1 MATEVATRDPGRG
14 PAGFA
19 RGVVGYYH
27 EVVGEL
33 KKVTWPDKTQVRQA
47 TIAILIFVLLM
58 GLVIWLL
65 DLVLQGV
72 FVRLIP
78 SLFR

>member
-1 MATEVATRDPGRG
+1 MADVVAREPRRSPVGV
-14 PAGFA
+14 A
-19 RGVVGYYH
+19 RAIVGYYH

-33 KKVTWPDKTQVRQA
+33 RKVTWPDKTQVRQA
-47 TIAILIFVLLM
+47 TIAILIFVLIM
-58 GLVIWLL
+58 GMVIWLL

-72 FVRLIP
+72 LVRLVP